1 MFENIIDATLVRQ
14 AKTLV
19 DNAQRIFLC
28 GHISPDGD
36 AVGST
41 LAFYDYLTSLG
52 KDVMVAYP
60 NSYPDFLVNL
70 PHATDA
76 LFYDKDQEQIEQ
88 FVASADLICLLDFNA
103 VNRLET
109 MADCICKSGAKRL
122 MIDHHLNPSAVCDVV
137 LSYPLMSSTCELLFY
152 ILYSWGAFET
162 MSLACATDIYCG
174 IMTDTGCFS
183 YNCNRP
189 EVFYVIGQLMT
200 RGIDRDEIYNEVF
213 RNYSLWRYRLL
224 GYVLYAK
231 MEVLKN
237 SNAAYYT
244 LDRVEQK
251 KFHYIKGDT
260 EGLVNMPLSI
270 KGIRLSASFREDTE
284 KDAIRVSLRSIG
296 DFPCNKMAEE
306 FFNGGGHKN
315 ASGGELHC
323 SIEEAVEI
331 YKKAVEKYHQL
342 LVTKK

>member
-1 MFENIIDATLVRQ
+1 MFENIIDERLVKESFALINN
-14 AKTLV
+14 AKC
-19 DNAQRIFLC
+19 IFLC
-28 GHISPDGD
+28 GHVSPDGD

-41 LAFYDYLTSLG
+41 LAFTDYLQSQG
-52 KDVMVAYP
+52 KQVTVAYP
-60 NSYPDFLVNL
+60 NSYPDFLANL
-70 PHATDA
+70 PHASEA
-76 LFYDKDQEQIEQ
+76 LFYDKDKDKINEA
-88 FVASADLICLLDFNA
+88 VASADLVCLLDFNA
-103 VNRLET
+103 ISRLDT
-109 MADCICKSGAKRL
+109 MAESVQNSSAKRL
-122 MIDHHLNPSAVCDVV
+122 MIDHHLSPSAECDVTI
-137 LSYPLMSSTCELLFY
+137 SYPTMSSTCELLFY
-152 ILYSWGAFET
+152 LLYNWGAFDT
-162 MSLACATDIYCG
+162 MSVACATNLYCG

-189 EVFYVIGQLMT
+189 EIFYAIGQLMT
-200 RGIDRDEIYNEVF
+200 RGIDRDEIYNEIF

-237 SNAAYYT
+237 ENAAYYT
-244 LDRVEQK
+244 LDRIEQR

-296 DFPCNKMAEE
+296 DFPCNQMAAE

-323 SIEEAVEI
+323 SLEEAVEI
-331 YKKAVEKYHQL
+331 YKKAVLKYHSL